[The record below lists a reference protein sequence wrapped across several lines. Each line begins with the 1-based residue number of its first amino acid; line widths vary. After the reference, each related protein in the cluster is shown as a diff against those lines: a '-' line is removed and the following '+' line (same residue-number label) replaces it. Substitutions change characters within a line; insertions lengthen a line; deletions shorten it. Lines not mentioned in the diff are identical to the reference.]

1 MAAVEEPQVAPDCC
15 TGCCSTCSCTLE
27 RVRYFPRE
35 LLTADDMRVEQEYFR
50 QRLRRHNRY
59 LHGWGIVCGATV
71 EPAPTATQHWLVR
84 VCPGLVISP
93 QGDEAMIDDCVLF
106 DLKTGE
112 CKPEPCT
119 VTWPCPP
126 VGSMPGADRQR
137 TVYVAVRY
145 AECMTRPVRVPPAG
159 CGCDAADC
167 EYSRIRDSFELKVL
181 WELPDAYAKAKK
193 ADEAWCAAVKAMAAG
208 GGPGLLAVNQLH
220 QWPTIPCPPCAH
232 DPWVVLATVTL
243 PASDKTDITAGD
255 ILAKD
260 RRALLPTQALQ
271 IGIMCLP

>member
-1 MAAVEEPQVAPDCC
+1 MAHVEEPQVAPDCC

-93 QGDEAMIDDCVLF
+93 QGDEAMIDDCVLL
-106 DLKTGE
+106 DLKTGM
-112 CKPEPCT
+112 CTPEPCT

-126 VGSMPGADRQR
+126 VGAMPNADQHR

-145 AECMTRPVRVPPAG
+145 VECLTRPVRVPPAG

-181 WELPDAYAKAKK
+181 WTLPDAYDLARK
-193 ADEAWCAAVKAMAAG
+193 ADQAWCNTVKTLPPDAV
-208 GGPGLLAVNQLH
+208 QRH
-220 QWPTIPCPPCAH
+220 EWPTIPCPPCAH
-232 DPWVVLATVTL
+232 DPWVVIATVTL
-243 PASDKTDITAGD
+243 PASEKTDIKAGD
-255 ILAKD
+255 ISPKD

-271 IGIMCLP
+271 TALMCLP